1 MINMNKVNMLKG
13 SLDAY
18 WERQKVIS
26 NNIANADTPNYKRK
40 VYVFEEKLKE
50 KLNSNSLEGY
60 NTNQKHIDIGKK
72 SSLDI
77 NDIKGNVKVL
87 GNTRSRLDENN
98 VDVDVEMAHLSKNVI
113 NYNTTAQQTLL
124 YMNRL
129 KSVIRGGK

>member
-1 MINMNKVNMLKG
+1 MINTNKVNMLKG

-40 VYVFEEKLKE
+40 VYVFEEKLRE
-50 KLNSNSLEGY
+50 KLNTRSFDGY
-60 NTNQKHIDIGKK
+60 KTNEKHMDIGK

-77 NDIKGNVKVL
+77 NDIKGNVKIL
-87 GNTRSRLDENN
+87 GDTRSRLDENN

-129 KSVIRGGK
+129 KNVIRGGK